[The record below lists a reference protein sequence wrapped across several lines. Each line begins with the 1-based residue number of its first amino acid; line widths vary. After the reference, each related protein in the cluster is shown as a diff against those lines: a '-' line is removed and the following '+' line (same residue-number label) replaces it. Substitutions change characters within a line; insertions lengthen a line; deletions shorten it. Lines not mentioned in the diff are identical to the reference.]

1 MRTKI
6 ACVVV
11 LVCVVAAGWR
21 LTEGYNVWTS
31 DQARAY
37 AVARAPKK
45 LPSINLIDTFG
56 RQLALNDLTEKGQK
70 VIVLD
75 LFFTRCLTVCNAL
88 GTRFQRLQ
96 TEITTRSLQNRVALV
111 SISFDA
117 AHDTPRALAEYAK
130 RMQVDKSIWSI
141 AAFSTAMDRNVAL
154 DALGIVVISDPLL
167 LYQHNAALHLVNAN
181 GELARILDYE
191 FAGSLLDLALALP
204 PIAIVEEVSP

>member
-1 MRTKI
+1 MHPTI

-37 AVARAPKK
+37 AVAQAPKK
-45 LPSINLIDTFG
+45 LPSINLIDTLG
-56 RQLALNDLTEKGQK
+56 RKLALNDLTEKGQK

-75 LFFTRCLTVCNAL
+75 FFFTRCLTVCSAL
-88 GTRFQRLQ
+88 GIRFQRLQ
-96 TEITTRSLQNRVALV
+96 AEITTRGLQNRIALV
-111 SISFDA
+111 SISFDS
-117 AHDTPRALAEYAK
+117 AHDTPSTLAEYAK
-130 RMQVDKSIWSI
+130 QMQVDESIWSI
-141 AAFSTAMDRNVAL
+141 TAFSSAIDRSVAL
-154 DALGIVVISDPLL
+154 GAFGIVVIPDPLL

-191 FAGSLLDLALALP
+191 FADSLLDLTLTLK
-204 PIAIVEEVSP
+204 PISMVKEVFP